1 MQAVQTN
8 GSVYLHAFFAPSG
21 LALDPSDSFYQ
32 NNTVFGK
39 SLGEQMPLLSKP
51 CATSI
56 FRSRPG
62 GYVHAV

>member
-1 MQAVQTN
+1 MQAVQNN

-39 SLGEQMPLLSKP
+39 SLGELGPLL
-51 CATSI
+51 ADMY
-56 FRSRPG
+56 RPPPLQEQSW
-62 GYVHAV
+62 